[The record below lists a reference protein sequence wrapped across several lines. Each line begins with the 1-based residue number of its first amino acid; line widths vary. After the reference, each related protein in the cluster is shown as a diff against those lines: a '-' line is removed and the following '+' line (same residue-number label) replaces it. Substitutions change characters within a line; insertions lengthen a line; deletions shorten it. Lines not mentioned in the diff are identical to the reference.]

1 MNKFITIAII
11 GILLIGMAGVSFL
24 YKNEMEKNLV
34 LRSENLKTGEEAQ
47 GEVKL
52 LKEELKKE
60 KDANLDDKKKLL
72 DQMAVFSKEKEKAIE
87 ELGNLKKGVL
97 KERELSLVANDDL
110 EMLRKEVSVLRK
122 ESREGIGKLE
132 DSFKKKKQLYETRIL
147 SLEAQLDKYKGRL
160 AADAQRY
167 HYNLGVLYTQN
178 KDFETAVKEFKACL
192 SANPK
197 NAQAHYNL
205 GIIFDDYFKDK
216 ENARYHY
223 RTFLELAP
231 TSEDAESVREWLA
244 NLNK

>member
-1 MNKFITIAII
+1 MNKFIAIAII
-11 GILLIGMAGVSFL
+11 GILLIGMAGVGLL
-24 YKNEMEKNLV
+24 YKNEVDKNMV

-47 GEVKL
+47 GEVNR
-52 LKEELKKE
+52 LKEEFKKE
-60 KDANLDDKKKLL
+60 KDGNLEDKKKLL
-72 DQMAVFSKEKEKAIE
+72 DQMTACFEEKEKAVK
-87 ELGNLKKGVL
+87 ELVDVKKSVL
-97 KERELSLVANDDL
+97 KEREFSLVANDDL
-110 EMLRKEVSVLRK
+110 ELLRREVAVLRK

-147 SLEAQLDKYKGRL
+147 SLEAQLAKSKDRSG
-160 AADAQRY
+160 ADAQRY

-178 KDFETAVKEFKACL
+178 KDFDAAVTEFKACL
-192 SANPK
+192 SENPK

-231 TSEDAESVREWLA
+231 TSDDAESVKEWLK
-244 NLNK
+244 NLDR